1 MLDIKER
8 EVGMREEKIREKREE
23 SRKRKEEKKMRERR
37 EEGRKKFNFRYLFL

>member
-1 MLDIKER
+1 
-8 EVGMREEKIREKREE
+8 MREEKIREKREE

>member
-1 MLDIKER
+1 MK
-8 EVGMREEKIREKREE
+8 EEKIREKREE